1 MSEHIH
7 TACDGRG
14 ARDVFV
20 NGNKVELAVYADTK
34 KGIVR
39 FHPRPARVAKNGQ
52 ELYTRELR
60 GKVEVVSL

>member
-7 TACDGRG
+7 TIDDGRG

-39 FHPRPARVAKNGQ
+39 FRPHPARVAKNGQ
-52 ELYTRELR
+52 EFYTRGLR